1 MTTLND
7 WLATVL
13 PGPAP
18 HIQPLA
24 GGYRNTTL
32 LLTRDNQRWVVRRH
46 RHGNRAAVE
55 VAIAQRVAGIVP
67 VPAVLAADLDGS
79 ASGIPTLLL
88 DYIDGRPPHHA
99 CADAGR
105 KLAAIGTVTFDHPGT
120 FDRPGAPDTP
130 DLVPSPD
137 GMPGSL
143 PEFVA
148 ECMRSP
154 HVRLTTPERDALIR
168 LAERWSPLIPR
179 DAAHLVHSD
188 YNPKNLLVRNATVVA
203 VLDWEF
209 AYSGSP
215 LADVGNMLRFAEEPE
230 HTEFLRGY
238 REIAELPDDWRAI
251 SKALDLFALAELL
264 TREETNPVTEA
275 VTGLVRK
282 MIS

>member
-1 MTTLND
+1 MSALED
-7 WLATVL
+7 WLAAVL
-13 PGPAP
+13 PGPTP
-18 HIQPLA
+18 EIRPLA

-32 LLTRDNQRWVVRRH
+32 LLTRGSQRWVLRRH

-55 VAIAQRVAGIVP
+55 VAIAQRVKGIVP
-67 VPAVLAADLDGS
+67 VPEVVAADLDGS
-79 ASGIPTLLL
+79 QSGMPTLLVEH
-88 DYIDGRPPHHA
+88 IDGAPPQDA
-99 CADAGR
+99 TADAGR
-105 KLAAIGTVTFDHPGT
+105 KLAALGTVT
-120 FDRPGAPDTP
+120 FDRPGALETR
-130 DLVPSPD
+130 DLVPSAD

-168 LAERWSPLIPR
+168 IAERWAPLIPS
-179 DAAHLVHSD
+179 DAAQLVHSD
-188 YNPKNLLVRNATVVA
+188 YNPKNLLARNGTIVA

-215 LADVGNMLRFAEEPE
+215 LADIGNMLRFTDR
-230 HTEFLRGY
+230 HDEFIAGY
-238 REIAELPDDWRAI
+238 REAGGELPDDWRAI

-264 TREETNPVTEA
+264 TRKETNPVTEA